1 MLLATGVVP
10 WDWQMTLCSA
20 CRRDGE
26 QIAWV
31 EAENVRLR
39 SKVDQLSA
47 CCAEVSADNAKLLA
61 ELHGVSV
68 ERDGL
73 AAKVDALTAK
83 IVELTKQAFG
93 RRSERAKKDPDAAAR
108 PGGAPQGEAE
118 PEPGGVSGQRRKR
131 GQQPGRP
138 GHGRRDYANLARSE
152 RVHEPDPELLV
163 CPQCGAPYVSFS
175 EERSEEIDV
184 EVVVSVV
191 VHVRPTYRRG
201 CACKGTKGI
210 VAAPAPAKVIPKG
223 RLSAGFLA
231 HLVVAK
237 FLLGLPLTRVSAAL
251 AMEGADFAPSSLVGA
266 LRFLGPLLAP
276 LAGGIRAHNAASPH
290 LHMDETSWKV
300 FEVTAGKT
308 GYRWWCWI
316 FVGSDTTAFVIKPG
330 KGADVAAKH
339 LGIDLDAETPMLP
352 GGATLLASSDFATC
366 YQRLG
371 LEVDGFV
378 NIYCWA
384 HIRRYFIR
392 AGAAHLSL
400 KAWADAWVALIAELF
415 IAHRAWATAL
425 PGSAE
430 EAWSLVEVRAVVTE
444 IDATRAAQGVDHD
457 LSEPAKKVLAT
468 LDHEWE
474 GLIAFLGHPGVPLEN
489 NAAER
494 GLRRPVVIRKNCYGS
509 GSAWSAG
516 FAADAW
522 TILATASQN
531 HLNPLAHLKAYLSA
545 CAGAGGKAPEG
556 AALERFFP
564 WAVSEADRSAW
575 ADTS

>member
-1 MLLATGVVP
+1 VVRTAYQQE
-10 WDWQMTLCSA
+10 DE
-20 CRRDGE
+20 R
-26 QIAWV
+26 IAWL
-31 EAENVRLR
+31 EAENVVLR
-39 SKVDQLSA
+39 INVD
-47 CCAEVSADNAKLLA
+47 EVSADNAKLLA
-61 ELHGVSV
+61 ELHRVSV

-73 AAKVDALTAK
+73 AAKVEALTAK
-83 IVELTKQAFG
+83 VVELTKQVFG
-93 RRSERAKKDPDAAAR
+93 SRSERAKKKDGDIVDADAWPADR
-108 PGGAPQGEAE
+108 PQGEAT
-118 PEPGGVSGQRRKR
+118 PEPTEAPEQKRKR
-131 GQQPGRP
+131 GQQPRQP
-138 GHGRRDYANLARSE
+138 GHGRRDYGNLARTE

-163 CPQCGAPYVSFS
+163 CPFCGTRYAPFK

-191 VHVRPTYRRG
+191 VHVRPTYHRG
-201 CACKGTKGI
+201 CSCKGTKGI
-210 VAAPAPAKVIPKG
+210 VAAPPPAKVIPKG

-237 FLLGLPLTRVSAAL
+237 FLLGLPITRVCAGL
-251 AMEGADFAPSSLVGA
+251 AMEGASFAPSSLVGA
-266 LRFLGPLLAP
+266 LRSLCPLLSP
-276 LAGGIRAHNAASPH
+276 LASAIRSHNAASPH

-300 FEVTAGKT
+300 FEVTKGKT

-316 FVGSDTTAFVIKPG
+316 FVGNDTTAFVIKPG
-330 KGADVAAKH
+330 KGADVAAEH

-352 GGATLLASSDFATC
+352 GGETLLASSDFATC

-371 LEVDGFV
+371 RTVEGFV
-378 NIYCWA
+378 NIFCWA

-392 AGAAHLSL
+392 AGAGHLVL

-415 IAHRAWATAL
+415 IAHRAWGIAL
-425 PGSAE
+425 QGSKE
-430 EAWSLVEVRAVVTE
+430 EALALVEVRAVIGR
-444 IDATRAAQGVDHD
+444 IDARRVAEGADPDLHPAAR
-457 LSEPAKKVLAT
+457 KVLAT
-468 LDHEWE
+468 LDHEWK
-474 GLIAFLGHPGVPLEN
+474 GLIAFLGHPGIPLDN
-489 NAAER
+489 NRAER

-531 HLNPLAHLKAYLSA
+531 HLNPLAYLKAYLLA
-545 CAGAGGKAPEG
+545 CAEARGKAPEG

-564 WAVSEADRSAW
+564 WALSKADQSAW

>member
-1 MLLATGVVP
+1 M
-10 WDWQMTLCSA
+10 Q
-20 CRRDGE
+20 
-26 QIAWV
+26 
-31 EAENVRLR
+31 AENGRLQ

-47 CCAEVSADNAKLLA
+47 CCAEVSDHNAKLLA
-61 ELHGVSV
+61 ELHAVSAQ
-68 ERDGL
+68 RDAL
-73 AAKVDALTAK
+73 VAKVEALTAK
-83 IVELTKQAFG
+83 VVELTKQVFG
-93 RRSERAKKDPDAAAR
+93 RRSERAKKSWDIIDVEAWPSDA
-108 PGGAPQGEAE
+108 PGGGANPESSPATGEAT
-118 PEPGGVSGQRRKR
+118 VQKRKR

-138 GHGRRDYANLARSE
+138 GHGRRDYANLPRSE
-152 RVHEPDPELLV
+152 RVHEPDPALLV
-163 CPQCGAPYVSFS
+163 CPRCRAPYVAFK

-191 VHVRPTYRRG
+191 VHVRPTYRRR

-237 FLLGLPLTRVSAAL
+237 FLLGLPITRISAAL
-251 AMEGADFAPSSLVGA
+251 SMEGAGFAPSSLVGA
-266 LRFLGPLLAP
+266 LRSLAPLLAP
-276 LAGGIRAHNAASPH
+276 LASAIRARNASSPH

-316 FVGSDTTAFVIKPG
+316 FVGSDTTSFVIKPG
-330 KGADVAAKH
+330 KGADVAAEH
-339 LGIDLDAETPMLP
+339 LGIDLSAEAPMLP

-371 LEVDGFV
+371 REVTGFV

-392 AGAAHLSL
+392 AGAAHVAL

-415 IAHRAWATAL
+415 LAHRTWGMAQ
-425 PGSAE
+425 PGSKE
-430 EAWSLVEVRAVVTE
+430 EAEAFAEVSAVVAE
-444 IDATRAAQGVDHD
+444 IDATRAAQGAEPD
-457 LSEPAKKVLAT
+457 LLAPALKVLAT

-474 GLIAFLGHPGVPLEN
+474 GLVAFLGYPGIPIEN

-494 GLRRPVVIRKNCYGS
+494 GLRRPVVIRKSCYGS

-531 HLNPLAHLKAYLSA
+531 HLNPLVYLKAYLDA
-545 CAGAGGKAPEG
+545 CAKTGGKAPDG
-556 AALERFFP
+556 AALERFLP
-564 WAVSEADRSAW
+564 WAVCVADNVAW